1 MVSMFYVTR
10 NRSFHCVGA
19 HWLTL
24 AQRVGLPQATI
35 DEWSVQKLLN
45 PAGRVLDAWIEA
57 CPSATV
63 RLLHCHLMSP
73 VMRCTIMSKRLS
85 DFYEVL

>member
-1 MVSMFYVTR
+1 MT
-10 NRSFHCVGA
+10 NNGPFHCVGA

-35 DEWSVQKLLN
+35 DELLAQKLLN
-45 PAGRVLDAWIEA
+45 PGGHVLDAWTEA

-63 RLLHCHLMSP
+63 RLLHRHLMSP
-73 VMRCTIMSKRLS
+73 VMRCTIVSKRLS
-85 DFYEVL
+85 DFYDVL